1 MQSNFALALQGS
13 ERSAERNTID
23 ADTLSVGNSVINSAY
38 SSNKQAL
45 SSPRQITQPGAPVIK
60 KRPGAAA
67 QQEPLR
73 ASEVRK
79 PATVARGANP
89 RNILDNK
96 RTEAVTAPGTQQYNK
111 DLSACAMSDVLVID
125 GIRPDMP

>member
-1 MQSNFALALQGS
+1 MAVQSS
-13 ERSAERNTID
+13 ERSADRNAIE
-23 ADTLSVGNSVINSAY
+23 AETLSVGNSVNNSAY
-38 SSNKQAL
+38 SSNKQTL

-73 ASEVRK
+73 ASEGRK
-79 PATVARGANP
+79 PTAVARGVNP
-89 RNILDNK
+89 RKILDKK

-111 DLSACAMSDVLVID
+111 DLSACVMSDVLVID